1 MIKKKKILV
10 TGAAGFIGYSLC
22 KKLLISKNNE
32 VIGLDNLNSYY
43 SVKLK
48 KERIKELNYSKNFQF
63 FKLDLFEKK
72 N

>member
-10 TGAAGFIGYSLC
+10 TGAGGFIGYSLC
-22 KKLLISKNNE
+22 KKLLMSKNNE

>member
-1 MIKKKKILV
+1 MIKKEKILV
-10 TGAAGFIGYSLC
+10 TGAGGFIGYSLC
-22 KKLLISKNNE
+22 KKLLMSKNNE

-43 SVKLK
+43 SIKIK
-48 KERIKELNYSKNFQF
+48 KRENKRIKLFKKFSI

>member
-48 KERIKELNYSKNFQF
+48 KERIKVLIYSKNFQF
-63 FKLDLFEKK
+63 FKLDLF
-72 N
+72 